1 MSTPVFTRRNALL
14 TALFGTGYVGL
25 RALAT
30 GLPAWFLMNPRKA
43 TADDLACAISAKEN
57 LQYLIVSVSSNGDP
71 LSCNCPGTY
80 EGAAAAA
87 IHPQQPEMAPVAL
100 SLGGKSFQAAQP
112 WTKLTDAVR
121 ARTAFFHHVTLAN
134 NHGDQPKVMRL
145 MGATSG
151 GEMLVSAYAKHLAG
165 CFGTVQREPVAV
177 GAGGN
182 ASEIISFSGRS
193 LPSISPTQLRQL
205 LTGSSGGFA
214 GGGSNVLVKLRPI
227 RDKYLDQLNTLAK
240 SDATGVQKQFLDA
253 LAASQSQVRQLA
265 ESLASTLTSING
277 DDVKGQSL
285 AAAALI
291 SAKVTPVVT
300 MRIPFGGDNHSDGN
314 LQTEV
319 NDHIDNNNRGA
330 GVAGIQAVMDAL
342 AKLNLT
348 DQVTFAT
355 LNVFGR
361 NLNGLAKT
369 ESRSGRDHYGNH
381 SVAVM
386 IGKNVAPGVIGGV
399 MSVSDRGS
407 NGALGAAD
415 IDSATGAGKPGGDVP
430 RTETHV
436 AMARTLGG
444 ALGIPASALDAD
456 FVQGSGGK
464 LIPSA
469 LVKVPS

>member
-1 MSTPVFTRRNALL
+1 MSTPLITRRNALL
-14 TALFGTGYVGL
+14 TALFGSGLVGL

-30 GLPAWFLMNPRKA
+30 GLPAWFLVNPRKA
-43 TADDLACAISAKEN
+43 TAQSLACAINAKEN
-57 LQYLIVSVSSNGDP
+57 LQYLIVSVSSMGDP
-71 LSCNCPGTY
+71 ISCNCPGTY
-80 EGAAAAA
+80 EGPAAAV
-87 IHPQQPEMAPVAL
+87 IHPQQPEMTPAAIQ
-100 SLGGKSFQAAQP
+100 LGSKSFQAAQP
-112 WTKLTDAVR
+112 WSKLSDAVR

-165 CFGTVQREPVAV
+165 CFSTVQPEPVAV

-182 ASEIISFSGRS
+182 ASELISYSGRS

-205 LTGSSGGFA
+205 LTGSSGGC
-214 GGGSNVLVKLRPI
+214 GGPNVLVKLRPI
-227 RDKYLDQLNTLAK
+227 RDKYLDQLNALAK

-253 LAASQSQVRQLA
+253 LAASQTQVRKLA
-265 ESLASTLTSING
+265 DSLSMTLASING
-277 DDVKGQSL
+277 DDVKGQAL

-291 SAKVTPVVT
+291 SANVTPVVT
-300 MRIPFGGDNHSDGN
+300 MRIPFGGDNHSDGS
-314 LQTEV
+314 LQNEV
-319 NDHIDNNNRGA
+319 NDHIDNNNRGT

-342 AKLNLT
+342 SMMSLT
-348 DQVTFAT
+348 DKVTFAT

-361 NLNGLAKT
+361 NLNLLAKT

-381 SVAVM
+381 SVCVM

-399 MSVSDRGS
+399 MPVSDHAS

-415 IDSATGAGKPGGDVP
+415 IDSTTGVGAAGGDIP

-464 LIPSA
+464 LVASA
-469 LVKVPS
+469 LTRVPA